1 MFRKN
6 QNINDICQERE
17 QMLSQL
23 RRSKRMNMMDE
34 KRNKIILYNSF
45 NELLTA
51 HPDLKNSNFYSSD
64 CIDLIKDK
72 WYDSISCVFTLKNN
86 HFLMSVVEEFKEITD
101 VMLDF
106 DNYKCMVIIA
116 CHKYI
121 YIDNQFDLHNL
132 IENSTN
138 IFKWWDD
145 KKLLLDQTYN
155 EGIYYPCDEFN
166 SHTSTKFYTNILEE
180 AYNYIKQNYD
190 DYYDPILLELDI
202 TDGCPNYDSIK
213 NDNKKYE
220 VVNEIDL
227 INQSIM
233 TLKNSI
239 DLKQR
244 KYVVALVEME
254 PEWINDPDCEY
265 RDLRLIQIDNLEQL
279 EYLKRYVDC
288 DPYVYKTI

>member
-6 QNINDICQERE
+6 QDINDICRERE

-138 IFKWWDD
+138 
-145 KKLLLDQTYN
+145 
-155 EGIYYPCDEFN
+155 
-166 SHTSTKFYTNILEE
+166 H
-180 AYNYIKQNYD
+180 
-190 DYYDPILLELDI
+190 
-202 TDGCPNYDSIK
+202 
-213 NDNKKYE
+213 
-220 VVNEIDL
+220 
-227 INQSIM
+227 
-233 TLKNSI
+233 
-239 DLKQR
+239 
-244 KYVVALVEME
+244 
-254 PEWINDPDCEY
+254 
-265 RDLRLIQIDNLEQL
+265 
-279 EYLKRYVDC
+279 
-288 DPYVYKTI
+288 